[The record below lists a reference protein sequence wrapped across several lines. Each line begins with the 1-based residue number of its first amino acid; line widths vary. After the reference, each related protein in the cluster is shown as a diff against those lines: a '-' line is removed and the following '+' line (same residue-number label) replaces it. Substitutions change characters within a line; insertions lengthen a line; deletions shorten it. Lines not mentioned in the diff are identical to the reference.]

1 MKELLP
7 DNVTLA
13 EQLEALPSTTA
24 STNAPLREVASI
36 TSWTCAFATY
46 IAVVAQAHP
55 ARVCDML
62 VYMRLILREAQKYKE
77 GMGWLTYDS
86 VFRQNNQG
94 VMTRWDTLD
103 PSLHTAFIGCQGI
116 PATPPCRHCRGVDH
130 IAANCAL
137 SPLIPQVR
145 QGNMQHS
152 AASTGERNTRHIPQR
167 QMGGFICRC
176 RSWN

>member
-1 MKELLP
+1 MRELLP
-7 DNVTLA
+7 DNVALA
-13 EQLEALPSTTA
+13 ERLEALPSTAA
-24 STNAPLREVASI
+24 SNHAPLREVASI

-62 VYMRLILREAQKYKE
+62 AYMRLILREAQKYKE

-94 VMTRWDTLD
+94 TARWDTLY
-103 PSLHTAFIGCQGI
+103 PSLHMAFIGCQGV
-116 PATPPCRHCRGVDH
+116 PATPPCCHCRGVDH

-137 SPLIPQVR
+137 SPLTPPVHP
-145 QGNMQHS
+145 GNVQQS
-152 AASTGERNTRHIPQR
+152 AASTGDRKMRQIQQR
-167 QMGGFICRC
+167 QIGGFICR
-176 RSWN
+176 SWNWG